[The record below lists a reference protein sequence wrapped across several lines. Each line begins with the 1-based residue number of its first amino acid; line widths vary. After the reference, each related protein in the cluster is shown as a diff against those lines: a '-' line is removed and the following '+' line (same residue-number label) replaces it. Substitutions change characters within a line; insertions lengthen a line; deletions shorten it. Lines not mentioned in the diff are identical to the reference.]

1 MTSMTQSAQPM
12 NPTQAKTDTM
22 EGLQTLYL
30 QDLRELY
37 NAENQIVQALTVM
50 AASATHPELQQG
62 FLMHQK
68 QSQTQ
73 AERLEKIFQ
82 SLGENPNGMISKGI
96 YALLGEGQML
106 IKMKSPGAL
115 LDAGLIAAAQHVEHY
130 EIASYGTVRT
140 WATLLG
146 RKQDA
151 QLLDQS
157 LEEEKETDEKLTKL
171 AESVINRAA
180 AST

>member
-1 MTSMTQSAQPM
+1 MTQSAQPQ
-12 NPTQAKTDTM
+12 NPAQAKTDTM
-22 EGLQTLYL
+22 EGLPTLYL
-30 QDLRELY
+30 QVLRELY
-37 NAENQIVQALTVM
+37 SGENQIVQALTVL
-50 AASATHPELQQG
+50 AASATSPELQQA

-73 AERLEKIFQ
+73 SQRLEQIFQ

-130 EIASYGTVRT
+130 EISAYGTARA
-140 WATLLG
+140 WANLLG
-146 RKQDA
+146 RKQDM
-151 QLLDQS
+151 QLLEQS
-157 LEEEKETDEKLTKL
+157 LEEETETDLKLTKL
-171 AESVINRAA
+171 AESVINSKAA
-180 AST
+180 AF